1 MFKVTIKYIF
11 DKSINDKTM
20 VNTYQSYD
28 LDKSLTDSIVLNIFF
43 DLTSDSANY
52 ALHGVSDDVIRGNLT
67 VTQRKHIL
75 SLDNVQAVIDY
86 VLSLSPVP
94 AVPNTGAGETPNDT
108 PKQNPLSNGVPVPT
122 FCADCGKE
130 FKRTIK
136 TNLCHDCDFYYA
148 LNPQFRPKSFGGVN
162 A

>member
-1 MFKVTIKYIF
+1 MTIKYIF

-108 PKQNPLSNGVPVPT
+108 PKQNPLSNGVPVSQ
-122 FCADCGKE
+122 
-130 FKRTIK
+130 IW
-136 TNLCHDCDFYYA
+136 DFYE
-148 LNPQFRPKSFGGVN
+148 KSN
-162 A
+162 KKE